1 MKLNLNTNRD
11 FFDVFQDLAESG
23 HVKTRA
29 NCGGYVPEVYN
40 IMEGD
45 FQDDVP
51 FILEYALEEGSP
63 VVDVGAGTGRITLPL
78 AREGLKV
85 YALDSDPDMLG
96 QLAQAT
102 AKAQELEGE
111 VLPILGDMRDFIL
124 PEPAAMALCSVN
136 TFLYLGSVDQQR
148 RALSAIRRNLKPGG
162 LLWLD
167 VETRKPSPVSQEP
180 CLVTKTDPATG
191 ALVFYCVQGIDDNF
205 LGTSQMNDFTMV
217 LGRSAQP
224 ELYVQSWTY
233 GWISPKEAEMLLSVE
248 GFKLEAML
256 GDYTGR
262 EANELSNQLI
272 LLARKIQ

>member
-23 HVKTRA
+23 HVKVRS

-63 VVDVGAGTGRITLPL
+63 VLDVGAGTGRISLPL
-78 AREGLKV
+78 AREGMKV
-85 YALDSDPDMLG
+85 YALDNDPDMLAQLSRAAEAQQDMEG
-96 QLAQAT
+96 QI
-102 AKAQELEGE
+102 
-111 VLPILGDMRDFIL
+111 LPIRGDMRDFTL
-124 PEPAAMALCSVN
+124 PEPAAMAVCSVN
-136 TFLYLGSVDQQR
+136 TFLYLGFIDQQK
-148 RALSAIRRNLKPGG
+148 RALAAIRRNLKPGG

-180 CLVTKTDPATG
+180 YLVTKTDTESG

-205 LGTSQMNDFTMV
+205 LGTSQMNAFTMV
-217 LGRSAQP
+217 LGRSTQP

-233 GWISPKEAEMLLSVE
+233 GWISPREAEMLLSLE
-248 GFKLEAML
+248 GFRLEAML
-256 GDYTGR
+256 GDYTGS

-272 LLARKIQ
+272 MLARRIE